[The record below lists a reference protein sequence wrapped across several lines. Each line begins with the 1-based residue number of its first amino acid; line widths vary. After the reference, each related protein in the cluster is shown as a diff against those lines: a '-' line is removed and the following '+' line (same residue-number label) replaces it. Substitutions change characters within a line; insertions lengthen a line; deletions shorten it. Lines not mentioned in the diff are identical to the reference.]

1 MSGPGF
7 PSKYMSGYFVFS
19 DFTREVN
26 VCFVDISGNVDHVS
40 LIENIEGAIKKGQ
53 SRETGNIGYTRRRQT
68 KQTHTTICVRHHFM
82 QANTNNV
89 NKTRDLLQTTGGKD
103 EPIKRPLHSR

>member
-7 PSKYMSGYFVFS
+7 PSKCMSGYFLFS

-40 LIENIEGAIKKGQ
+40 FIDVREHRRGNQKK
-53 SRETGNIGYTRRRQT
+53 
-68 KQTHTTICVRHHFM
+68 TINPEKLV
-82 QANTNNV
+82 T
-89 NKTRDLLQTTGGKD
+89 
-103 EPIKRPLHSR
+103 

>member
-26 VCFVDISGNVDHVS
+26 VCFADINGNVDHVS
-40 LIENIEGAIKKGQ
+40 FIDV
-53 SRETGNIGYTRRRQT
+53 REHQRGNQ
-68 KQTHTTICVRHHFM
+68 
-82 QANTNNV
+82 
-89 NKTRDLLQTTGGKD
+89 
-103 EPIKRPLHSR
+103 KRSE